1 MKGVRDYDTFQEE
14 IERGISIVKKFQEN
28 FFIAKLM
35 DEQHN
40 KFKEATNSMY
50 SFLQLALC
58 PERPGQRGLCV

>member
-40 KFKEATNSMY
+40 KFKELEAEK
-50 SFLQLALC
+50 AK
-58 PERPGQRGLCV
+58 